1 MGVRFPHAGP
11 RIFMQYWYCKDLDRK
26 HEALCWSHTG
36 NYAKHLFISWMR
48 NHHIYYD
55 VEDVVAE
62 PYTSFEHGS
71 QEDYDIIA

>member
-1 MGVRFPHAGP
+1 
-11 RIFMQYWYCKDLDRK
+11 
-26 HEALCWSHTG
+26 
-36 NYAKHLFISWMR
+36 MR
-48 NHHIYYD
+48 NHHLYYD